1 LFGKIGCLGIV
12 SNILFQEILL
22 MRISVFPLK
31 RGKIPA
37 IGDGEAAVKKVLFD
51 MEITNHPIPVL

>member
-1 LFGKIGCLGIV
+1 
-12 SNILFQEILL
+12 

-37 IGDGEAAVKKVLFD
+37 IGDGETTVKKVLYD
-51 MEITNHPIPVL
+51 TELTNHPIPVL

>member
-1 LFGKIGCLGIV
+1 LRRSS

-37 IGDGEAAVKKVLFD
+37 IGDGEAAVKKVLYD
-51 MEITNHPIPVL
+51 TELTNHPIPVL

>member
-1 LFGKIGCLGIV
+1 
-12 SNILFQEILL
+12 
-22 MRISVFPLK
+22 MWISVFNYK

-51 MEITNHPIPVL
+51 TELTNHPIPVL